1 MPTKLGTA
9 FLGMMVGGSTFLITG
24 FAVFLAISQLQ
35 YRGLEARVTQAS
47 GVQYAQVSPLRGI
60 LASAQESQPP
70 GQVPR

>member
-47 GVQYAQVSPLRGI
+47 GVQYAQISALR
-60 LASAQESQPP
+60 
-70 GQVPR
+70 